1 MKKLV
6 LACTMLF
13 AGQLALAQAWQGK
26 GDQKLQVGFNG
37 YGNGTGVTATY
48 DYGLSNVVS
57 LGAGANF
64 YFDGYRDNNED
75 NNVFVFGRVNFHLQD
90 ALNMPSKWDLYPGL
104 DVGLLGNTFGLG
116 AHLGVRYFFNN
127 NVGAFIEAG
136 NNGSIGLSFNF

>member
-6 LACTMLF
+6 LAFAMLF
-13 AGQLALAQAWQGK
+13 AGQLAFAQAWQGK

-104 DVGLLGNTFGLG
+104 DVGSYGKQCRFQIRINIRF
-116 AHLGVRYFFNN
+116 R
-127 NVGAFIEAG
+127 
-136 NNGSIGLSFNF
+136 S

>member
-1 MKKLV
+1 MKKLI

-13 AGQLALAQAWQGK
+13 AGQLAFAQAWQGK

-48 DYGLSNVVS
+48 DYGVSNVVS

-64 YFDGYRDNNED
+64 YFDGYED
-75 NNVFVFGRVNFHLQD
+75 DHKAFVFGRVNFHLQD

-104 DVGLLGNTFGLG
+104 DVGILGNTFGIG

>member
-6 LACTMLF
+6 LAFAMLF
-13 AGQLALAQAWQGK
+13 AGQLAFAQAWQGK

-90 ALNMPSKWDLYPGL
+90 ALNMPSKWDL
-104 DVGLLGNTFGLG
+104 
-116 AHLGVRYFFNN
+116 
-127 NVGAFIEAG
+127 
-136 NNGSIGLSFNF
+136 